1 MATDYETL
9 IKPVKSKRT
18 FEEVSEK
25 LKELIFSGTLVPGQ
39 RLPSEVALAQLFHVG
54 RQSVREA
61 LRVLE
66 LSGFITVK
74 SGVKGGAVIEGTILT
89 KLAGLFL
96 DTFKLNKM
104 SLQDCIEARKAI
116 EVLVLDFVFK
126 HAAKE
131 DVEALRNNVVE
142 ARGMLQSNRSAF
154 QEHVDF
160 HRLLARASKNYTLTV
175 VVEIILAVFS
185 DFSSGYRPL
194 ALKESRQMADFHE
207 AIVEALAAKKKAAA
221 IEVLRK
227 DLALAEKRLRARAR
241 LTDKTR
247 RPRTKA

>member
-9 IKPVKSKRT
+9 IEPVKSKRT
-18 FEEVSEK
+18 FEEVSDK
-25 LKELIFSGTLVPGQ
+25 LKELIFSGTLIPGQ

-96 DTFKLNKM
+96 ETFKLNKM

-116 EVLVLDFVFK
+116 EVLVLDFVFRNATK
-126 HAAKE
+126 D
-131 DVEALRNNVVE
+131 DVEALRNNVVKAKE
-142 ARGMLQSNRSAF
+142 KLHTNRSAF

-160 HRLLARASKNYTLTV
+160 HRLLAQASKNYTLTV
-175 VVEIILAVFS
+175 IVEIILAVFS
-185 DFSSGYRPL
+185 DFTTGYRPL
-194 ALKESRQMADFHE
+194 SLKETTEMAGFHE
-207 AIVEALAAKKKAAA
+207 AIVDALAAKKKTAAV
-221 IEVLRK
+221 EFLRK
-227 DLALAEKRLRARAR
+227 DLGLAEKRLRG
-241 LTDKTR
+241 KTPVNDR
-247 RPRTKA
+247 IHRPRKKA